1 VAEQEIKRKL
11 AAILSADAAGYSRLM
26 ADDEAATVRTITAY
40 REAMAARIRERRGRV
55 LDAKGD
61 NLLAEFSSVIEAV
74 QCALAI
80 QAELRARNAGLPE
93 GRRLEF
99 RIGINLG
106 DVIEDGGTIYG
117 DGVNVAA
124 RLEGLADP
132 GGVCLSR
139 PVYDQVKNKLNL
151 GFEYLG
157 ECRVKNIPEPIPA
170 YRVLGESE
178 ASVPRRGDR
187 PGRRRGRLGA
197 ALVLGAV
204 LLAGAGLAVWNHYL
218 RAPQEA
224 AVPGEALSLSGQAS
238 IAVLPFNNLS
248 GDPKEDYLAD
258 GVTEEII
265 TALSKVPAMAVI
277 ARNSAFTYKGQA
289 VKVQRVAEELGVRY
303 VLEGSI
309 QKAGGRVRINAQLV
323 DAGTGRH
330 LWAERY
336 DRELK
341 DLFALQDDITFQII
355 RALQVKLTE
364 GEQAR
369 LTGKGAKSFD
379 AYAKVLQARE
389 EFYRMNR
396 EGNAL
401 SRELAEE
408 AIALDPGYAGAQAM
422 LALNHMMDFWFGFGR
437 DPQESLAL
445 ASRAAHQALSLD
457 EDDLTARIVL
467 CYLYVMERRH
477 DEAVAAGEKAVAL
490 SPSGA
495 GAHAALGSALYFAGR
510 PEEAITSI
518 RRAISLNPFPPAVYL
533 RLLGLYYSAQ
543 GRFEEAALE
552 LKKVLGLSPRDL
564 FAHLALARAYVRLGR
579 LEEAR
584 AKADEIMMIY
594 PKFSLEYYARINPL
608 KDQAELESQISDLKK
623 AGLK

>member
-1 VAEQEIKRKL
+1 VSEQEVKRKL

-40 REAMAARIRERRGRV
+40 REVMTARIRERRGRV

-74 QCALAI
+74 QCGLEI
-80 QAELRARNAGLPE
+80 QAELGARNARLPE

-132 GGVCLSR
+132 GGLCLSR
-139 PVYDQVKNKLNL
+139 PVYEQVRNRLAA

-157 ECRVKNIPEPIPA
+157 ECRVKNIAEPIPA
-170 YRVLGESE
+170 YRVLGESR
-178 ASVPRRGDR
+178 ASAPRRSGR
-187 PGRRRGRLGA
+187 SGRRRGRLRA

-204 LLAGAGLAVWNHYL
+204 LLAGAGLVVWNHYL
-218 RAPQEA
+218 SSPRTS
-224 AVPGEALSLSGQAS
+224 VPEETLAQSDKAS

-258 GVTEEII
+258 GVSEEII
-265 TALSKVPAMAVI
+265 TALSKVPGMDVI

-289 VKVQRVAEELGVRY
+289 VKVQQVAEDLGVRY

-323 DAGTGRH
+323 DAASGRH

-336 DRELK
+336 DRELR

-369 LTGKGAKSFD
+369 LLGKGARSFD

-396 EGNAL
+396 EGNAR
-401 SRELAEE
+401 SRQLAEE
-408 AIALDPGYAGAQAM
+408 AIALEPGYAGALAM
-422 LALNHMMDFWFGFGR
+422 LALNHMMDLWFGFSQ
-437 DPQESLAL
+437 DPRESLAL

-457 EDDLTARIVL
+457 ENDLTARVVL

-477 DEAVAAGEKAVAL
+477 DEAVAAGENAVAL

-510 PEEAITSI
+510 PKEALASI
-518 RRAISLNPFPPAVYL
+518 KRAISLNPFPPAVYL
-533 RLLGLYYSAQ
+533 RQLGLYYSAE
-543 GRFEEAALE
+543 GRFEEAVPE
-552 LKKVLGLSPRDL
+552 LKKTLDLSPNDL
-564 FAHLALARAYVRLGR
+564 FAHLALARACVRLGR

-584 AKADEIMMIY
+584 AEAAEIMRIY
-594 PKFSLEYYARINPL
+594 PKFSLEYYARTNPL
-608 KDQAELESQISDLKK
+608 KDEAELERQIGDLRE